1 MSQENVDK
9 TRAFIDAYNRRDFEA
24 AMRDFDPDIEWVM
37 PAQQSSDSAR
47 GLPGIRRFWKGLD
60 ETFTELQ
67 LEATEWVDAGDRVAT
82 RLRFY
87 GRGKLSGVELDT
99 EMYHQVTTFR
109 DGVMVTIEYFTS
121 WPEALA
127 AARAS

>member
-1 MSQENVDK
+1 VK
-9 TRAFIDAYNRRDFEA
+9 
-24 AMRDFDPDIEWVM
+24 DFDPDIEWVM
-37 PAQQSSDSAR
+37 PAQQSSDSAQ
-47 GLPGIRRFWKGLD
+47 GPDEIRRFWEGLD

-67 LEATEWVDAGDRVAT
+67 LEACEWVDGGDRVAT

-87 GRGKLSGVELDT
+87 GQGKMSGVELET

-109 DGVMVTIEYFTS
+109 DGVMVRIEYFPS

-127 AARAS
+127 ATRGS